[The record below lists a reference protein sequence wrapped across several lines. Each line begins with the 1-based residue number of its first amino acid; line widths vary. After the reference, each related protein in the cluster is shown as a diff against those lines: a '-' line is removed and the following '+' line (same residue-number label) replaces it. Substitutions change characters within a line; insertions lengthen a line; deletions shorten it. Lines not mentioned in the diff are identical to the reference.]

1 MTIEK
6 KEKYLWGAVLL
17 LLWSGIGILLYRS
30 SGSLTVQE
38 LLRYQPENKLLA
50 ALVMCGLFLLK
61 SVDFLIHFGVLF
73 AMSGVMY
80 PLPLALFVN
89 VFGILIIS
97 TVPYWIG
104 RRLGAPLLD
113 QLCEKHPRLRNVEKL
128 GIQSEIVLNVLIRVM
143 GIPVNIASLYM
154 GARRFS
160 FGKYLFA
167 SVLGNMS
174 MMVPYTLMGLNADNP
189 NSPIFIWS
197 AMSELI
203 LSVCAI
209 ITYVFLLK
217 RTARNA
223 RKDRM

>member
-1 MTIEK
+1 MKIGKREK
-6 KEKYLWGAVLL
+6 CLWGAALL

-38 LLRYQPENKLLA
+38 LLKYQPDNKLLA
-50 ALVMCGLFLLK
+50 AVVMCGLFLLK
-61 SVDFLIHFGVLF
+61 SVDFLLHFSVLF

-80 PLPLALFVN
+80 PFPLALFIN
-89 VFGILIIS
+89 TLGILILS

-113 QLCEKHPRLRNVEKL
+113 QICQKHPRLRNSEKL
-128 GIQSEIVLNVLIRVM
+128 GIKSEVIMNVIIRLT
-143 GIPVNIASLYM
+143 GIPVNLASLYM

-167 SVLGNMS
+167 SVLGNLP
-174 MMVPYTLMGLNADNP
+174 MMVPYTLMGLYADNP
-189 NSPIFIWS
+189 KSPVFIWS
-197 AMSELI
+197 ILWELL

-209 ITYVFLLK
+209 LTYTLLLK
-217 RTARNA
+217 RNRSV
-223 RKDRM
+223 K